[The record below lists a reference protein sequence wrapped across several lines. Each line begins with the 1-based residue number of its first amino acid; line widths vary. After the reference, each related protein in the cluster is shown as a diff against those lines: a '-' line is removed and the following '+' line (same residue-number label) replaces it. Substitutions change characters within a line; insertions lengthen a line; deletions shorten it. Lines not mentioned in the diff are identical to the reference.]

1 MKKILVPTDFSEHAE
16 YALRAAAQI
25 AKKIEAEIYLL
36 HMLELPSQM
45 SDMVSKG
52 SEGPEIIFAIKKAR
66 EQFEDIK
73 SKPYLSGINVTEA
86 VQFEKAFE
94 GIITSSVK
102 NNIDLIVMGS
112 HGVSGFE
119 EMFVGSNTEKV
130 VRTSEIPVLV
140 VKSDVDINAMKNLVF
155 ASDFSDEIESSFPK
169 LLNFSEMMG
178 LTVHMLMVI
187 TPNNF
192 KTTTHAESLMAK
204 FSKKFLEGKEVKVHT
219 FNDENLEAGIL
230 NFSEKVNADIIGIST
245 HGRTGLSH
253 FFNGSVSEDVVNHSK
268 KAVITFKI

>member
-73 SKPYLSGINVTEA
+73 SKPYLSGLNVTEA